1 MVRRFSKKIFQ
12 KADKGAYAINCKLM
26 YLIVLLL
33 SMHSYCQSGYTIVP
47 NKTLEDYPQK
57 KEVLKHLG
65 LVNVYDLT
73 YTSVD
78 NLKIKGFIITP
89 RDSTRK
95 YPVVIYNRGGNGS
108 YGMVSEP
115 FLFRFLAN
123 LSSKGFIIIGS
134 QLRGSEGSEGE
145 DEFGGRDIDD
155 VESLFK
161 IADNLKIADTSRVA
175 QIGWSRGG
183 ITNFQLLKRSGRIK
197 TTVNIAGP
205 SNILKTKRKIMFTV
219 YRNRIPNYALDSIKF
234 ANRISPVFQ
243 LDSIKN
249 PKGSILYIHGDN
261 DQAVEVENSKEL
273 YAESKK
279 RKIKSELVIF
289 PGGDH
294 SLREHFDKLID
305 IIVSWFK
312 TEL

>member
-1 MVRRFSKKIFQ
+1 
-12 KADKGAYAINCKLM
+12 
-26 YLIVLLL
+26 
-33 SMHSYCQSGYTIVP
+33 MHSYCQSGYTIVL

-134 QLRGSEGSEGE
+134 QLRGSEGSGGE
-145 DEFGGRDIDD
+145 DEFGGREIND
-155 VESLFK
+155 VVSLFK
-161 IADNLKIADTSRVA
+161 IVDNLQLADTTRIA

-205 SNILKTKRKIMFTV
+205 SNLLNTKRDIMFTV
-219 YRNRIPNYALDSIKF
+219 YRNRIPNYALDSITFTNK
-234 ANRISPVFQ
+234 ISPIFQ

-261 DQAVEVENSKEL
+261 DQAVELDNSKEL
-273 YAESKK
+273 YAETKK

-294 SLREHFDKLID
+294 SLREQFNKLID
-305 IIVSWFK
+305 TIVSWFK